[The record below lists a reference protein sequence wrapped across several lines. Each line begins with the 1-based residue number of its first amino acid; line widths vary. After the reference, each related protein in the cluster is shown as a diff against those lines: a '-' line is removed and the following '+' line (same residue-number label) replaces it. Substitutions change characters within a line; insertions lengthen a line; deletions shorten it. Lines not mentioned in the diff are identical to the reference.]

1 MADITEPSK
10 SRSVSLSDR
19 QKDIIQKFAA
29 LGSLF
34 VLVLVFS
41 FSSNAF
47 FTVNNAMTIALQV
60 TSIALLGI
68 GATCVIIT
76 GGIDLS
82 VGSVL
87 ALAGVVAA
95 LCVKELG
102 LPVPLG
108 MFVGIL
114 VGSLCGLINGILVT
128 QMKLPPFIATL
139 GMMLIARGVALQI
152 TGARA
157 VSGLGESFGVLGN
170 GSLFRVVTIGEDG
183 FPTVVFPGI
192 PYPVILMIVI
202 AIAVS
207 FMLNRSVLGRHIYAV
222 GSNAD
227 AARLSGVNVAR
238 VTNFTYIL
246 SGTLAGLTGC
256 VLMSRLVT
264 AQPNEGVMY
273 ELDAIA
279 SAVIGGTSLI
289 GGVGTISGTA
299 IGAFVIGILRNGL
312 NMNGVSAF
320 TQQIIIGLV
329 ILITVW
335 IDQLRNRR

>member
-1 MADITEPSK
+1 
-10 SRSVSLSDR
+10 
-19 QKDIIQKFAA
+19 
-29 LGSLF
+29 
-34 VLVLVFS
+34 
-41 FSSNAF
+41 
-47 FTVNNAMTIALQV
+47 MTIALQV

-95 LCVKELG
+95 LAVKELG
-102 LPVPLG
+102 MPVPIG
-108 MFVGIL
+108 MLLGIL
-114 VGSLCGLINGILVT
+114 TGSLCGFINGLLVT
-128 QMKLPPFIATL
+128 RFKLPPFIATL

-157 VSGLGESFGVLGN
+157 VSGLGESFGELGN
-170 GSLFRVVTIGEDG
+170 GALFRIVNIGDDG
-183 FPTVVFPGI
+183 FPNVVFPGI
-192 PYPVILMIVI
+192 PYPVILMVVI
-202 AIAVS
+202 ALAVS
-207 FMLNRSVLGRHIYAV
+207 FMLNRSILGRHIYAV

-329 ILITVW
+329 ILVTVW

>member
-1 MADITEPSK
+1 
-10 SRSVSLSDR
+10 
-19 QKDIIQKFAA
+19 
-29 LGSLF
+29 
-34 VLVLVFS
+34 
-41 FSSNAF
+41 
-47 FTVNNAMTIALQV
+47 MTIALQV

-95 LCVKELG
+95 LAVKELG
-102 LPVPLG
+102 MPVPVG
-108 MFVGIL
+108 MLLGIL
-114 VGSLCGLINGILVT
+114 TGSLCGLINGLMVT
-128 QMKLPPFIATL
+128 RFKLPPFIATL

-157 VSGLGESFGVLGN
+157 VSGLGESFGELGN
-170 GSLFRVVTIGEDG
+170 GALFRIVNIGDDG
-183 FPTVVFPGI
+183 FPNVVFPGI
-192 PYPVILMIVI
+192 PYPVILMVVI
-202 AIAVS
+202 ALAVS
-207 FMLNRSVLGRHIYAV
+207 FMLNRSILGRHIYAV

-329 ILITVW
+329 ILVTVW